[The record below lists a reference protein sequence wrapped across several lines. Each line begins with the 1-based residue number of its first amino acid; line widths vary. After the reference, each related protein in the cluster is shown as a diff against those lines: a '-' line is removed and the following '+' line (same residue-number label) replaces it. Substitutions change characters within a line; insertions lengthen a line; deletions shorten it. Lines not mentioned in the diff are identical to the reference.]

1 MYQTEVRVDKSLF
14 PPEVVLKA
22 AYAFLETDYIHIDE
36 DGAYWV
42 VQMSPK
48 PGTAP
53 ENRTAE
59 FENELLSQA
68 VRFQVFKQTKSIRE
82 ILLARAMTSTMVD
95 QEDPIGRIQSEQDD
109 ISNEELE
116 QILTDWFD
124 KNEEC

>member
-1 MYQTEVRVDKSLF
+1 MYQTEARVDKTLF

-22 AYAFLETDYIHIDE
+22 AYAFLETDYIHIGE
-36 DGAYWV
+36 DDAHWI

-48 PGTAP
+48 PGTVP

-95 QEDPIGRIQSEQDD
+95 QEDPIGKIQSEQDD
-109 ISNEELE
+109 ISNEELR

-124 KNEEC
+124 KNEDR

>member
-1 MYQTEVRVDKSLF
+1 MYQTVANVNKTLF

-22 AYAFLETDYIHIDE
+22 AYAFLETDYIHIGE
-36 DGAYWV
+36 DDSHWV
-42 VQMSPK
+42 IQMSPK
-48 PGTAP
+48 AEVAP
-53 ENRTAE
+53 KNRTAE

-95 QEDPIGRIQSEQDD
+95 QEDPIGKIQSEQDD
-109 ISNEELE
+109 ISNEELK

-124 KNEEC
+124 KNEM

>member
-1 MYQTEVRVDKSLF
+1 MYQTVANVSKVLF

-36 DGAYWV
+36 DDAHWII
-42 VQMSPK
+42 QMSTK
-48 PGTAP
+48 GET
-53 ENRTAE
+53 ETKNRTSE

-95 QEDPIGRIQSEQDD
+95 QEDPIGKIQSEQDD
-109 ISNEELE
+109 ISNEELK

-124 KNEEC
+124 KHEK

>member
-1 MYQTEVRVDKSLF
+1 MYQTVANVSKALF

-36 DGAYWV
+36 DDAHWII
-42 VQMSPK
+42 QMSAK
-48 PGTAP
+48 GET
-53 ENRTAE
+53 ETKNRTSE
-59 FENELLSQA
+59 FENELLSQS

-95 QEDPIGRIQSEQDD
+95 QEDPIGKIQSEQDD
-109 ISNEELE
+109 ISNEELK

-124 KNEEC
+124 KHEK

>member
-1 MYQTEVRVDKSLF
+1 MYQTVANVSKALF

-36 DGAYWV
+36 DDVYWIV
-42 VQMSPK
+42 EMSPK
-48 PGTAP
+48 RGI
-53 ENRTAE
+53 ESINRTAE

-95 QEDPIGRIQSEQDD
+95 QADPIQKIQSEQDD
-109 ISNEELE
+109 ISNEELK

-124 KNEEC
+124 KHEK